1 MKFSQYT
8 GIFAICAAAVSCAE
22 HGLTPESGIPGG
34 SKSSGIEILCYTG
47 TGASADTKSL
57 IQSNSS
63 ATLESNFI
71 YIEDRNP
78 YSETENYP
86 ALSES
91 YIVESS
97 IFAPHGISDN
107 GKILRS
113 TSFEPALSYK
123 VELAGS
129 DGSDTTFYKTRM
141 VGWYPRTCEL
151 IRDSEGNIPVQPFH
165 EFEDSYYSEGEVTGV
180 TFRNVLDGQTDVMVS
195 DMREGMHMSN
205 AYKSGEADALP
216 PFGSENYFSFKH
228 YLTAVKIYL
237 KCNLNDLSLLSWGTI
252 ESVVFLDQPSTVTIS
267 LPEKPRDFGEAV
279 RWEDNR
285 DMDIVTTPIFGDEGE
300 SVSYPVVIADDV
312 NEDLEDQKIYLGYML
327 LQPERE
333 ASFEIHTDAGVYQLT
348 IPVTLE
354 GNPMLK
360 RGNVYNINIDIS
372 TEGEL
377 GIFVETDDDKVF
389 KDLSPWNIVTGKY
402 ETANCY
408 LINTLEDVDADG
420 NPLYD
425 GYFFN
430 AMQAG
435 NGEDGVLNVTNRELY
450 PEDGARIEP
459 YSAAILFQTQLNTVR
474 NVELVDGHVRFVLN
488 EECYDSADPLQANA
502 VIAVY
507 DREGNILWSWLIWVT
522 QEAEDINYFYRG
534 EDYALLNMNLG
545 ATAAIPD
552 DANSA
557 IKSYGLYYQWGRK
570 DPSPRPPRFDF
581 DMLSMETIPYYGPN
595 GEMINY
601 ISVFSS
607 DENTIED
614 SARNP
619 LLIME
624 QNIQGPNYAFDW
636 LYYEIDQLWGYSPVM
651 GEVVMKTIYDP
662 CPYGYRI
669 ADDEIENLFN
679 YLTYQYGRYSIN
691 EYGLVINGSASTDGK
706 VNFFPFAG
714 WKGFETDKPDKGH
727 PWNSCGVIGDYQD
740 ARTMTATRH
749 RASSRVSSTGG
760 ISTGN
765 GSNRTAAAPVR
776 CVRYSNEP
784 PSE

>member
-1 MKFSQYT
+1 
-8 GIFAICAAAVSCAE
+8 
-22 HGLTPESGIPGG
+22 
-34 SKSSGIEILCYTG
+34 
-47 TGASADTKSL
+47 
-57 IQSNSS
+57 
-63 ATLESNFI
+63 
-71 YIEDRNP
+71 
-78 YSETENYP
+78 
-86 ALSES
+86 
-91 YIVESS
+91 
-97 IFAPHGISDN
+97 
-107 GKILRS
+107 
-113 TSFEPALSYK
+113 
-123 VELAGS
+123 
-129 DGSDTTFYKTRM
+129 
-141 VGWYPRTCEL
+141 
-151 IRDSEGNIPVQPFH
+151 
-165 EFEDSYYSEGEVTGV
+165 
-180 TFRNVLDGQTDVMVS
+180 
-195 DMREGMHMSN
+195 
-205 AYKSGEADALP
+205 
-216 PFGSENYFSFKH
+216 
-228 YLTAVKIYL
+228 
-237 KCNLNDLSLLSWGTI
+237 
-252 ESVVFLDQPSTVTIS
+252 
-267 LPEKPRDFGEAV
+267 
-279 RWEDNR
+279 
-285 DMDIVTTPIFGDEGE
+285 
-300 SVSYPVVIADDV
+300 
-312 NEDLEDQKIYLGYML
+312 ML

-354 GNPMLK
+354 GTPMLK

-389 KDLSPWNIVTGKY
+389 KDLSPWNIGTGKY

-408 LINTLEDVDADG
+408 LINTLEDIDADG

-425 GYFFN
+425 GYLFN

-522 QEAEDINYFYRG
+522 QEAKDISYSYRG

-570 DPSPRPPRFDF
+570 DPSPRPPRYDF
-581 DMLSMETIPYYGPN
+581 DMLSMETIPFYGPN

-636 LYYEIDQLWGYSPVM
+636 LYYEIDQLWGYSPNM

-662 CPYGYRI
+662 CPYGYRV

-679 YLTYQYGRYSIN
+679 YIRDPDGRYSIN
-691 EYGLVINGSASTDGK
+691 EYGLVINTDGEE
-706 VNFFPFAG
+706 NFFPFAG

-749 RASSRVSSTGG
+749 RASSRVSVTDG

-784 PSE
+784 